1 MPRRVDALGPVLI
14 RIVSRR
20 ELDLYAELPSVCV
33 GVGVMVGE
41 EVMDVIGQSYSMLG
55 KRGMG

>member
-33 GVGVMVGE
+33 GMGVMVGE
-41 EVMDVIGQSYSMLG
+41 EVMGQSYSMLG